1 MRKNGKKR
9 DFLAILLVFLLI
21 LSLGAAGL
29 SAYLEHAYQDCTSS
43 EEALERLL
51 DGIEAAANAGGAPAV
66 EDFDVATYA
75 LWEGWEASFN
85 AVLVDGEGEILAQT
99 GELVC
104 GDLSALNMM
113 LARYE
118 RPIELPT
125 VTDADGAIV
134 HRTAYGRLGLLTGE
148 DGQTIA
154 RFIADCDGEDVPLK
168 TGSVSTTEYVHYF
181 PSLDRELYARMTSE
195 GYYEEQTATVSDEDI
210 AEAEAYVR
218 WENEEL
224 TQVGELRAEVRPLM
238 GAFTGRT
245 LIAFYL
251 DNAGMRSMDAARMQ
265 IHIWAVEAVTW
276 AIVLYA
282 AFSLLLAVWVFR
294 DARRCDFLPAMWGL
308 LTLIGNVVAWLVYML
323 VRSRGMGS
331 RCPRCG
337 TALRGE
343 FAYCPACGLQVHR
356 SCASCGR
363 AAEDAWKV
371 CPYCGSELPESSK
384 ANANGALPE
393 EKANF

>member
-1 MRKNGKKR
+1 MRKNGEKR
-9 DFLAILLVFLLI
+9 DYLAVLLIFLLI
-21 LSLGAAGL
+21 LSLGTAGL
-29 SAYLEHAYQDCTSS
+29 SVYLDRVYQNCLSS
-43 EEALERLL
+43 DETLERLL
-51 DGIEAAANAGGAPAV
+51 DDLEAAANAGGAPAV
-66 EDFDVATYA
+66 EDFRCDVYD
-75 LWEGWEASFN
+75 LWGNYDENFN
-85 AVLVDGEGEILAQT
+85 AVLVDGEGNILAQT
-99 GELVC
+99 GTLVC
-104 GDLSALNMM
+104 ENLSALNMM
-113 LARYE
+113 LARYD
-118 RPIELPT
+118 RPVELPA

-134 HRTAYGRLGLLTGE
+134 HRTVYGRLGLLTGE

-154 RFIADCDGEDVPLK
+154 RFIADCNGKDVPLK
-168 TGSVSTTEYVHYF
+168 TGSVSTPTYVHYF

-195 GYYEEQTATVSDEDI
+195 GYYEEQTSTVSDEDI

-238 GAFTGRT
+238 GAFAGRT

-251 DNAGMRSMDAARMQ
+251 DNAEMRSMDAARMQ
-265 IHIWAVEAVTW
+265 LHIWAVEAVT
-276 AIVLYA
+276 AALIFYA
-282 AFSLLLAVWVFR
+282 VFSLLLAVWVFR
-294 DARRCDFLPAMWGL
+294 DARRRDFLPAMWGL

-323 VRSRGMGS
+323 VRSRGTGS

-356 SCASCGR
+356 ACACCGR

-371 CPYCGSELPESSK
+371 CPYCGSELPESPK

-393 EKANF
+393 EKASP